1 MTIGTMLWCSVC
13 KANFTD
19 AEIQAYTSTIAL
31 LIFLF
36 LAMAG
41 ILAYVLYRHYVK

>member
-1 MTIGTMLWCSVC
+1 MTIGTMLWCS
-13 KANFTD
+13 